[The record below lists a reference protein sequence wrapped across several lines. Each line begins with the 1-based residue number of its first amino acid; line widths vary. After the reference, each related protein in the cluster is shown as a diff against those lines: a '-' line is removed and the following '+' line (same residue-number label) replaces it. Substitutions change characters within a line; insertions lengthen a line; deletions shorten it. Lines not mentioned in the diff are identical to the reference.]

1 MLRTGYRLVRRTRA
15 KDAFTGEGSR
25 LYGGRWT
32 PKGLAAVY
40 CSEHLSL
47 CVLELRVNQDRFL
60 AREGYRFFLIEFALE
75 LVEFVSLKDAPKG
88 WARQRISSVKL
99 TSAQRFG
106 GAWLRENR
114 SAVLCV
120 PSAVLP
126 EENNFILNPLHPE
139 FSAIK
144 ISASVSIRLDS
155 RLWK

>member
-60 AREGYRFFLIEFALE
+60 A
-75 LVEFVSLKDAPKG
+75 
-88 WARQRISSVKL
+88 
-99 TSAQRFG
+99 
-106 GAWLRENR
+106 
-114 SAVLCV
+114 
-120 PSAVLP
+120 
-126 EENNFILNPLHPE
+126 
-139 FSAIK
+139 
-144 ISASVSIRLDS
+144 
-155 RLWK
+155 